1 MVPNPP
7 VGRKAEPTPKATSRE
22 DLAHTFVELADT
34 MVADFDLL
42 DFLHVLVERSVS
54 LLSADAAGLML
65 SDQRG
70 HLRVLAS
77 TSEEARLLELFE
89 LQNAEGPCLDSF
101 HSGEQVVNVELAD
114 ARKRWPIFAPEA
126 AAAGFESVHAL
137 PLRLRGTVIGAVNLF
152 CGDQQLSAEDIEVG
166 QALADVATIGL
177 LSQQSDDSQVIA
189 ETLQEALNSRVV
201 LEQAKGVLA
210 EMLHIDMDKG
220 FNLIRRSA
228 HLHGSKLTTVAAGV
242 IDGSIG
248 PSSLEG
254 EVRSAGPAS

>member
-1 MVPNPP
+1 MMSDDAVSNA
-7 VGRKAEPTPKATSRE
+7 AEPAPKTTSRE

-54 LLSADAAGLML
+54 LLAADAAGLML

-101 HSGEQVVNVELAD
+101 HSGEQVVNVDLAD
-114 ARKRWPIFAPEA
+114 AHKRWPVFAPEA
-126 AAAGFESVHAL
+126 AAAGFGSVHAL

-152 CGDQQLSAEDIEVG
+152 CGDQRLSAEDVEVG

-177 LSQQSDDSQVIA
+177 LSQQSDDSQIVA
-189 ETLQEALNSRVV
+189 ETLQEALTSRVV
-201 LEQAKGVLA
+201 LEQAKGVLS

-220 FNLIRRSA
+220 FSLIRNSA
-228 HLHGSKLTTVAAGV
+228 HLHGSKLTTVASGV

-248 PSSLEG
+248 PSSLQE
-254 EVRSAGPAS
+254 ESSAG